1 MGTDIS
7 SLDPTSIL
15 LIIANLVLILI
26 AVFLLIRLRRKQKMD
41 ESEKEK
47 RPEPG
52 IAEIKPEVPVLES
65 VPAVLAQKGESI
77 KPETEPFSWV
87 TEPLPEKAEFEQKIP
102 ETQTDYPGSMLAQ
115 SYDESER
122 KDELFSTGIE
132 DTNPDDS
139 ESLVVEDENELK
151 PGDEVSEG
159 EAAAQQQITEL
170 LEKETSFLAGI
181 EDAKPDDSESLVE
194 DENEPVPGDEIP
206 EADVVVLQQIKE
218 LLEKEASEPFS
229 MVGEG
234 GSESTVVEVD
244 DELKLEDEVPEE
256 AFANPQKKT
265 LALEK
270 EESFSVPTGGIKPEE
285 NELELEDEV
294 PEIAD
299 AVDLES
305 IKETQVHE
313 DQEKIEEKTE
323 KKKRETLF

>member
-7 SLDPTSIL
+7 SLDPASIL
-15 LIIANLVLILI
+15 LITANLVLILI
-26 AVFLLIRLRRKQKMD
+26 AVFLLIRLRRKQKLD

-47 RPEPG
+47 RPEPAG

-77 KPETEPFSWV
+77 KPETEPFSWIA
-87 TEPLPEKAEFEQKIP
+87 EPLPEKAEFEQKIP
-102 ETQTDYPGSMLAQ
+102 ETQTAYQGSMPAQ
-115 SYDESER
+115 SYDESES
-122 KDELFSTGIE
+122 KDELFSNDIE
-132 DTNPDDS
+132 DSKPEDS
-139 ESLVVEDENELK
+139 ESLVVEDENEFK
-151 PGDEVSEG
+151 PGDEVPKG

-170 LEKETSFLAGI
+170 LEKETPFLTGI
-181 EDAKPDDSESLVE
+181 DDTEPDDSESPVVE
-194 DENEPVPGDEIP
+194 DESEPVPEDEVP
-206 EADVVVLQQIKE
+206 EADAVVLQQIKE
-218 LLEKEASEPFS
+218 QLEKEAFEPFS
-229 MVGEG
+229 IVGEG
-234 GSESTVVEVD
+234 RSESTVVQGD

-256 AFANPQKKT
+256 AFVIPQKET
-265 LALEK
+265 L
-270 EESFSVPTGGIKPEE
+270 PPPDGIKPEE

-299 AVDLES
+299 AADIES

>member
-7 SLDPTSIL
+7 SLDPISIL

-26 AVFLLIRLRRKQKMD
+26 AVFVLIRLRRKQKMD

-122 KDELFSTGIE
+122 KDESFSTGIE
-132 DTNPDDS
+132 DT
-139 ESLVVEDENELK
+139 
-151 PGDEVSEG
+151 
-159 EAAAQQQITEL
+159 
-170 LEKETSFLAGI
+170 
-181 EDAKPDDSESLVE
+181 KPDDSESLVE

-323 KKKRETLF
+323 KKKRET

>member
-7 SLDPTSIL
+7 SLDPISIL

-139 ESLVVEDENELK
+139 ESLVVE
-151 PGDEVSEG
+151 
-159 EAAAQQQITEL
+159 
-170 LEKETSFLAGI
+170 
-181 EDAKPDDSESLVE
+181 
-194 DENEPVPGDEIP
+194 
-206 EADVVVLQQIKE
+206 
-218 LLEKEASEPFS
+218 
-229 MVGEG
+229 
-234 GSESTVVEVD
+234 VD

-313 DQEKIEEKTE
+313 DQEKIQEKTE